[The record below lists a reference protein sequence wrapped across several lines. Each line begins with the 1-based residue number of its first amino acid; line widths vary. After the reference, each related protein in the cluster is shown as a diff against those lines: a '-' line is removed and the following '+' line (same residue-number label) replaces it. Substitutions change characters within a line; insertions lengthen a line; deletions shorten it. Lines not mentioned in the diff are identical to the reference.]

1 VNLPFAAFDQ
11 FKEWTNWIE
20 EVAMA
25 ALIKKTG
32 SRIARWIKQFREKNR
47 PPYRWYEHDSGMG

>member
-1 VNLPFAAFDQ
+1 M
-11 FKEWTNWIE
+11 

-32 SRIARWIKQFREKNR
+32 SRIGRWFKQFREKNR
-47 PPYRWYEHDSGMG
+47 PPYRWYDHDIGLG